1 MTATIEFFPVG
12 SGDMTLV
19 RLASGKTILI
29 DINIRGNADKENEKD
44 FPDVA
49 AMLKNRLDRQ
59 NGIPFIDV
67 FMLSHPDQDHISG
80 LQNHFHLGA
89 PSLAEEA
96 DNEKDQKILIREM
109 WSSPLTFRRAKKEDT
124 TTPNAEAWK
133 EEAKRRVKMF
143 KNKEQGADEDGNLIR
158 VLGDDIE
165 HKTDGIERLLV
176 KTGDVFNEICREF
189 DDTFSALLLA
199 PKFVTDAEEADA
211 LAGKNNTSI
220 VIQISLA
227 SKSGEPLE
235 TKFLTGGDA
244 EVDIW
249 KRIWNR
255 NKDQPEKLGYHI
267 LQTPHHCSLGSLSSD
282 SYNDRG
288 DQKGKGEQCVIDE
301 EAHKALSQAEN
312 KALIIASMDEPE
324 RESGRGLARR
334 KYTDIAEGQDG
345 KMRVTMVDCKDKPL
359 KITITGS
366 GPDLSGAKTARAV
379 PPKVEKANPEGG
391 YA

>member
-1 MTATIEFFPVG
+1 MTATLEFFPVG
-12 SGDMTLV
+12 SGDMTLI

-29 DINIRGNADKENEKD
+29 DINIRVNADKESEKD
-44 FPDVA
+44 YPDVA

-59 NGIPFIDV
+59 NGIPFVDV

-89 PSLAEEA
+89 PSLAKEA
-96 DNEKDQKILIREM
+96 DNDKDQKILIREM

-124 TTPNAEAWK
+124 STPNAEAWK
-133 EEAKRRVKMF
+133 KEAKRRVKMF
-143 KNKEQGADEDGNLIR
+143 KNDEQGADEDGNLIR

-165 HKTDGIERLLV
+165 HKTDGIEPLLV
-176 KTGDVFNEICREF
+176 GTGSVLNEICREF
-189 DDTFSALLLA
+189 DDTFSAILLA
-199 PKFVTDAEEADA
+199 PKFVTDAEEAEA

-220 VIQISLA
+220 VMQFSLA
-227 SKSGEPLE
+227 SESGAPLE

-255 NKDQPEKLGYHI
+255 NKEQPENMEYHI

-282 SYNDRG
+282 SYRDRG
-288 DQKGKGEQCVIDE
+288 DKKGKGEQCVIDG

-312 KALIIASMDEPE
+312 KAFIIASMDEPE

-334 KYTDIAEGQDG
+334 KYADIAKDQDG
-345 KMRVTMVDCKDKPL
+345 KMLVTMVDSKEKPL
-359 KITITGS
+359 KITITES
-366 GPDLSGAKTARAV
+366 GPSLTGIKTAPAI
-379 PPKVEKANPEGG
+379 PAKVEKANPEGG